1 MSSNSMAAP
10 QVYYR
15 QYNVGEKTMK
25 KIVILG
31 GSFMMFILFLLIF
44 IVNIRDQEWHE
55 EKLIAF
61 CISTVGLVIFSSILI
76 SYGIYHLKRER
87 IRSANSS
94 ICTPVDRNENELPP
108 TYEEIMG
115 KLPSYDSY
123 SKSTAKQIK
132 DNENT
137 HYICHV

>member
-1 MSSNSMAAP
+1 MSANSISAP

-15 QYNVGEKTMK
+15 QYNLTENTLK
-25 KIVILG
+25 KIVIVG

-76 SYGIYHLKRER
+76 SYGIYHWKRER
-87 IRSANSS
+87 IRIANSS
-94 ICTPVDRNENELPP
+94 ICVSFLSQTLVACIF
-108 TYEEIMG
+108 Y
-115 KLPSYDSY
+115 
-123 SKSTAKQIK
+123 QI
-132 DNENT
+132 
-137 HYICHV
+137 